1 MMNRDVMGRQMF
13 AKGGPAMGMD
23 QVAMMAQEQGVDP
36 AQLQGALEMAQG
48 QMQQI
53 DNAENY
59 EQVINGIR
67 GDQQPLEARYAE
79 LTSVVG
85 QEDSQA
91 TPESVLTLL
100 QPVMQMAAVD
110 QGIGGLAA
118 EEMTAPIE
126 GPMAEG
132 IMSTVGMGEPDP
144 VNFSQ
149 GGPVIHMAEGGEPN
163 AKYAE
168 DLEEFQR
175 QRDLYASVLGS
186 KDREA
191 ALADQRRMTKAQML
205 FDIAQG
211 GFALAS
217 PTDRNMS
224 FAERLA
230 SSFNPVVGNIGARA
244 GEFQKFKQGQEAEQR
259 ALDLQALGQAQN
271 VNAAREQQ
279 KFTAKESRLNR
290 EFNARQNYLSRK
302 NALNI
307 ANAKVDAA
315 ELKILADQEEA
326 KRGTIELLD
335 GSRVSLID
343 IKPSNEPY
351 LFTNPEILARA
362 VSGDS
367 SLGFDN
373 FKAIFADRALS
384 QAQDGETDTET
395 GQYRPKNPLS
405 GQQILALSVFA
416 PSTLE
421 EIQNKYDPDIVIPK
435 KETAIKA
442 LLQAS
447 PSTMK
452 AIEAVYGNIDLAA
465 INDVKPQDV
474 QRGTRLKNIPV
485 PPLDVDEEE
494 YRIKQDSLIDPDG
507 NVPDIREVL
516 PDLVVKKNGKRQF
529 DFNNPSLYSSRELGP
544 QLDGLYPDEAGGTS
558 VVNLNK
564 FIGQVENLISNVSTL
579 GLSGKP
585 GISKSARIG
594 KLEQAK
600 SQMRI
605 TSNDSLV
612 NIMGTAPEGSRL
624 IASVQKQLKEESDL
638 LKPNR
643 PFVSDQEYVAALDRT
658 LDKLSQAY
666 VNASSKIPGYA
677 GYDPKNV
684 STKKDVQEA
693 RNAVPLL
700 ASTISDLAIIRE
712 TFAMIDDSLQSL
724 RTTKLGE
731 TRTSVVGNIK
741 SAQGFTEQP
750 PVFTEQQINY
760 INQSS
765 PLQGIGSGFSASF
778 TNRDNTKKDVQEDGK
793 G

>member
-1 MMNRDVMGRQMF
+1 MMSRDVMGRQMF
-13 AKGGPAMGMD
+13 ANGGPAMPQPEMGMD
-23 QVAMMAQEQGVDP
+23 QMAMMAQEQGVDP

-149 GGPVIHMAEGGEPN
+149 GGPVIHMAEGGVPN
-163 AKYAE
+163 AKLAE
-168 DLEEFQR
+168 EIQR
-175 QRDLYASVLGS
+175 QRDLYASVLGTE
-186 KDREA
+186 DREA
-191 ALADQRRMTKAQML
+191 ALADQKRMTQAQML

-211 GFALAS
+211 GLALAS
-217 PTDRNMS
+217 PTERSMS
-224 FAERLA
+224 FGERLA
-230 SSFNPVVGNIGARA
+230 TSFNPVFGNIGARA
-244 GEFQKFKQGQEAEQR
+244 GELEKFKQGQAAEQR

-271 VNAAREQQ
+271 VIAARDARE
-279 KFTAKESRLNR
+279 FTAN
-290 EFNARQNYLSRK
+290 QNYLNRK
-302 NALNI
+302 NALDI
-307 ANAKVDAA
+307 AYAKKRA
-315 ELKILADQEEA
+315 EEIKRLAEREEEN
-326 KRGTIELLD
+326 RGKIELFD
-335 GSRVSLID
+335 GSRVSLVD
-343 IKPSNEPY
+343 IKESQKDY
-351 LFTNPEILARA
+351 IFTNPEILARA

-367 SLGFDN
+367 SLGFEN
-373 FKAIFADRALS
+373 FKAMFVARALR
-384 QAQDGETDTET
+384 QAQDVEIDTET
-395 GQYRPKNPLS
+395 GRSRPKNPLS
-405 GQQILALSVFA
+405 GQQILALSVLS
-416 PSTLE
+416 PSTVE
-421 EIQNKYDPDIVIPK
+421 EIQNKYDPDIVIPE

-442 LLQAS
+442 LLQSS
-447 PSTMK
+447 PTTIK
-452 AIEAVYGNIDLAA
+452 AIEDAYGDIDLDA
-465 INDVKPQDV
+465 IRDVKPQDV
-474 QRGTRLKNIPV
+474 KRGTRLKNIPI
-485 PPLDVDEEE
+485 PPLDVDSEA
-494 YRIKQDSLIDPDG
+494 YKTKQDNFIDPDG

-544 QLDGLYPDEAGGTS
+544 QLEGLYPDEAGGTS
-558 VVNLNK
+558 IVNLNK
-564 FIGQVENLISNVSTL
+564 FIGQVENLVSNISTFGV
-579 GLSGKP
+579 SGKP
-585 GISKSARIG
+585 VISKSARIG

-605 TSNDSLV
+605 TSNDALV
-612 NIMGTAPEGSRL
+612 NIMGAAPEGSRL

-643 PFVSDQEYVAALDRT
+643 PFVSDQEYVSALDRT
-658 LDKLSQAY
+658 LDKLSQFY

-693 RNAVPLL
+693 RNAVPLV
-700 ASTISDLAIIRE
+700 ANAISDLAIIRE
-712 TFAMIDDSLQSL
+712 TFAMIDDSLTSL
-724 RTTKLGE
+724 RTTKIGE
-731 TRTSVVGNIK
+731 TRKNVADNIR

-765 PLQGIGSGFSASF
+765 PPQGMKSGFSTSF
-778 TNRDNTKKDVQEDGK
+778 TNRDKR
-793 G
+793 

>member
-1 MMNRDVMGRQMF
+1 MNRDVMGRQMF
-13 AKGGPAMGMD
+13 ANGGPAIPQPEIGMD
-23 QVAMMAQEQGVDP
+23 QMAMMAQEQGVDP

-67 GDQQPLEARYAE
+67 GDEQPLEARYAE

-279 KFTAKESRLNR
+279 KFTAKESRLTRLYNAETARLNR
-290 EFNARQNYLSRK
+290 ESNAETARLNRSSREEIERQSRDLQERLANIKDPEKIDLNTVFTGTNLNAIAYNKLDPQLTGRLFKELLEHLEVKKTYDPKTGAQTGSSSTLINPEVITAFAANNPSYLEQLKANYPDLLLPESNEARAKLQTTEDFRKYFNLLTNQKDVPVILDTITTIATGSSADPDATTEAKGLTIADFYKPETLLPIPIQGTEAYKERKQNLE
-302 NALNI
+302 NNPIPNI
-307 ANAKVDAA
+307 AD
-315 ELKILADQEEA
+315 
-326 KRGTIELLD
+326 
-335 GSRVSLID
+335 
-343 IKPSNEPY
+343 
-351 LFTNPEILARA
+351 
-362 VSGDS
+362 
-367 SLGFDN
+367 LGR
-373 FKAIFADRALS
+373 AIFAKDRDGQLRVDDSLSLWNQGANVVPKGYDIGDNIGIGNILGYVRDGMLGFTTELGFNDPKAKKDEEFSQVESMLGLLRTDLTYLTVSSQGSRQLKAL
-384 QAQDGETDTET
+384 TD
-395 GQYRPKNPLS
+395 
-405 GQQILALSVFA
+405 LALSESEFLDMDFA
-416 PSTLE
+416 KGNERTTRGALSAIQTRLE
-421 EIQNKYDPDIVIPK
+421 QNLIDGQGLLPELGGDGLISKVKLEAVREDY
-435 KETAIKA
+435 AASLRAYKA
-442 LLQAS
+442 VTSILNSLRQADLRGQALS
-447 PSTMK
+447 PK
-452 AIEAVYGNIDLAA
+452 AIDL
-465 INDVKPQDV
+465 
-474 QRGTRLKNIPV
+474 L
-485 PPLDVDEEE
+485 
-494 YRIKQDSLIDPDG
+494 
-507 NVPDIREVL
+507 
-516 PDLVVKKNGKRQF
+516 GK
-529 DFNNPSLYSSRELGP
+529 
-544 QLDGLYPDEAGGTS
+544 LYP
-558 VVNLNK
+558 
-564 FIGQVENLISNVSTL
+564 Q
-579 GLSGKP
+579 
-585 GISKSARIG
+585 
-594 KLEQAK
+594 
-600 SQMRI
+600 
-605 TSNDSLV
+605 
-612 NIMGTAPEGSRL
+612 
-624 IASVQKQLKEESDL
+624 
-638 LKPNR
+638 
-643 PFVSDQEYVAALDRT
+643 Y
-658 LDKLSQAY
+658 
-666 VNASSKIPGYA
+666 
-677 GYDPKNV
+677 
-684 STKKDVQEA
+684 
-693 RNAVPLL
+693 
-700 ASTISDLAIIRE
+700 
-712 TFAMIDDSLQSL
+712 
-724 RTTKLGE
+724 
-731 TRTSVVGNIK
+731 
-741 SAQGFTEQP
+741 
-750 PVFTEQQINY
+750 
-760 INQSS
+760 
-765 PLQGIGSGFSASF
+765 
-778 TNRDNTKKDVQEDGK
+778 RDN
-793 G
+793 

>member
-1 MMNRDVMGRQMF
+1 MMSRDVMGRQMF
-13 AKGGPAMGMD
+13 ANGGPAMPQPEMGMD
-23 QVAMMAQEQGVDP
+23 QMAMMAQEQGVDP
-36 AQLQGALEMAQG
+36 TQLQGALEMAQG

-67 GDQQPLEARYAE
+67 GDEQPIEARYAE

-149 GGPVIHMAEGGEPN
+149 GGPVIHMAEGGAPKSYEN
-163 AKYAE
+163 RLNDIYQAKSNVMANI
-168 DLEEFQR
+168 
-175 QRDLYASVLGS
+175 LGTE
-186 KDREA
+186 DREA
-191 ALADQRRMTKAQML
+191 ALADQRRMTQAQML

-211 GFALAS
+211 GLALAS
-217 PTDRNMS
+217 PTDRSMS

-230 SSFNPVVGNIGARA
+230 TSFNPVVGNIGARA
-244 GEFQKFKQGQEAEQR
+244 GELEKFKQGQAAEQR
-259 ALDLQALGQAQN
+259 ALDLQAFNMASGELAAQ
-271 VNAAREQQ
+271 EG
-279 KFTAKESRLNR
+279 R
-290 EFNARQNYLSRK
+290 EFTARQNYLSRK
-302 NALNI
+302 NALDI
-307 ANAKVDAA
+307 ANAKKAAA
-315 ELKILADQEEA
+315 ELKILAEKKEA
-326 KRGTIELLD
+326 ERGTIELLD

-367 SLGFDN
+367 SLGFEN
-373 FKAIFADRALS
+373 FKAIFANRALS
-384 QAQDGETDTET
+384 QAQDGEMDDET

-435 KETAIKA
+435 KEAAIKA

-447 PSTMK
+447 PSTIK
-452 AIEAVYGNIDLAA
+452 AIEEAYGGNIDLDA
-465 INDVKPQDV
+465 IRDVKPQDV
-474 QRGTRLKNIPV
+474 KRGTRLKNIAV
-485 PPLDVDEEE
+485 PPLDVDSEE
-494 YRIKQDSLIDPDG
+494 YRIKQDSFIDPDG

-516 PDLVVKKNGKRQF
+516 PNLVVNKNGKRQF
-529 DFNNPSLYSSRELGP
+529 DFNNPSLYASRELGP
-544 QLDGLYPDEAGGTS
+544 KLEGLYAEEAGGTS
-558 VVNLNK
+558 IVSLHK
-564 FIGQVENLISNVSTL
+564 FAGQVKNLLSNVSTL

-585 GISKSARIG
+585 AIPKSTFIAQ
-594 KLEQAK
+594 LEQAK
-600 SQMRI
+600 SQMRVS
-605 TSNDSLV
+605 SNDALV

-624 IASVQKQLKEESDL
+624 IASVQKQLKQESDL

-643 PFVSDQEYVAALDRT
+643 PFVSDQEYVAVLDRT
-658 LDKLSQAY
+658 LDKLSQFY

-693 RNAVPLL
+693 RNAVPLV
-700 ASTISDLAIIRE
+700 ASAISDLAIIRE
-712 TFAMIDDSLQSL
+712 TFAMIDDTLPSL
-724 RTTKLGE
+724 RTTKIGE
-731 TRTSVVGNIK
+731 TRTSVVDNIK
-741 SAQGFTEQP
+741 SAQGLTSD
-750 PVFTEQQINY
+750 QINQL
-760 INQSS
+760 NQGYGQ
-765 PLQGIGSGFSASF
+765 QGMASGFSASF
-778 TNRDNTKKDVQEDGK
+778 TNRDKR
-793 G
+793 

>member
-1 MMNRDVMGRQMF
+1 MSRDVMGRQMF
-13 AKGGPAMGMD
+13 ANGGPAMPQPEMGMD
-23 QVAMMAQEQGVDP
+23 QMAMMAQEQGVDP
-36 AQLQGALEMAQG
+36 TQLQGALEMAQG

-67 GDQQPLEARYAE
+67 GDEQPIEARYAE

-149 GGPVIHMAEGGEPN
+149 GGPVIHMAEGGAPKSYEN
-163 AKYAE
+163 RLNDIYQAKSNVMANI
-168 DLEEFQR
+168 
-175 QRDLYASVLGS
+175 LGTE
-186 KDREA
+186 DREA
-191 ALADQRRMTKAQML
+191 AFADQKRMTQAQML

-211 GFALAS
+211 GLALAS
-217 PTDRNMS
+217 PTDRSMS

-230 SSFNPVVGNIGARA
+230 TSFNPVVGNIGARA
-244 GEFQKFKQGQEAEQR
+244 GELEKFKQGQAAEQR
-259 ALDLQALGQAQN
+259 ALDLQAFNMASGELAAQ
-271 VNAAREQQ
+271 EG
-279 KFTAKESRLNR
+279 R
-290 EFNARQNYLSRK
+290 EFTARQNYLSRK
-302 NALNI
+302 NALDI
-307 ANAKVDAA
+307 ANAKKAAA
-315 ELKILADQEEA
+315 ELKILAEKKEA
-326 KRGTIELLD
+326 ERGTIELLD

-367 SLGFDN
+367 SLGFEN
-373 FKAIFADRALS
+373 FKAIFANRALS
-384 QAQDGETDTET
+384 QAQDGEMDDET

-435 KETAIKA
+435 KEAAIKA

-447 PSTMK
+447 PSTIK
-452 AIEAVYGNIDLAA
+452 AIEEAYGGNIDLDA
-465 INDVKPQDV
+465 IRDVKPQDV
-474 QRGTRLKNIPV
+474 KRGTRLKNIAV
-485 PPLDVDEEE
+485 PPLDVDSEE
-494 YRIKQDSLIDPDG
+494 YRIKQDSFIDPDG

-516 PDLVVKKNGKRQF
+516 PNLVVNKNGKRQF
-529 DFNNPSLYSSRELGP
+529 DFNNPSLYASRELGP
-544 QLDGLYPDEAGGTS
+544 KLEGLYAEEAGGTS
-558 VVNLNK
+558 IVSLHK
-564 FIGQVENLISNVSTL
+564 FAGQVKNLLSNVSTL

-585 GISKSARIG
+585 AIPKSTFIAQ
-594 KLEQAK
+594 LEQAK
-600 SQMRI
+600 SQMRVS
-605 TSNDSLV
+605 SNDALV

-624 IASVQKQLKEESDL
+624 IASVQKQLKQESDL

-643 PFVSDQEYVAALDRT
+643 PFVSDQEYVAVLDRT
-658 LDKLSQAY
+658 LDKLSQFY

-693 RNAVPLL
+693 RNAVPLV
-700 ASTISDLAIIRE
+700 ASAISDLAIIRE
-712 TFAMIDDSLQSL
+712 TFAMIDDTLPSL
-724 RTTKLGE
+724 RTTKIGE
-731 TRTSVVGNIK
+731 TRTSVVDNIK
-741 SAQGFTEQP
+741 SAQGLTSD
-750 PVFTEQQINY
+750 QINQL
-760 INQSS
+760 NQGYGQ
-765 PLQGIGSGFSASF
+765 QGMASGFSASF
-778 TNRDNTKKDVQEDGK
+778 TNRDKR
-793 G
+793 

>member
-13 AKGGPAMGMD
+13 ANGGPAMPQPEMGMD
-23 QVAMMAQEQGVDP
+23 QMAMMAQEQGVDP

-67 GDQQPLEARYAE
+67 GDQQPIEARYAE

-149 GGPVIHMAEGGEPN
+149 GGPVIHMAEGGEPSTYEN
-163 AKYAE
+163 NLNNRYQAI
-168 DLEEFQR
+168 
-175 QRDLYASVLGS
+175 SNVMGNILGS
-186 KDREA
+186 EDREA
-191 ALADQRRMTKAQML
+191 ALADQRRMTQAQML

-211 GFALAS
+211 GLALAS
-217 PTDRNMS
+217 PTERSMS
-224 FAERLA
+224 FGERLA
-230 SSFNPVVGNIGARA
+230 TSFNPVFGNIGARA
-244 GEFQKFKQGQEAEQR
+244 GELEKFKQGQAAEQR
-259 ALDLQALGQAQN
+259 ALDLQAFNMASGELAAQ
-271 VNAAREQQ
+271 EQRA
-279 KFTAKESRLNR
+279 FTAKENR
-290 EFNARQNYLSRK
+290 LSRA
-302 NALNI
+302 NALAI
-307 ANAKVDAA
+307 ANAKKSAA
-315 ELKILADQEEA
+315 ELKILAEKKDA
-326 KRGTIELLD
+326 DRGTIELFD

-384 QAQDGETDTET
+384 QAQDGETDDET

-447 PSTMK
+447 PITIK
-452 AIEAVYGNIDLAA
+452 VIEDVYGDNIDLDA
-465 INDVKPQDV
+465 IRGVNPQDV
-474 QRGTRLKNIPV
+474 KRGTRLKNIPV
-485 PPLDVDEEE
+485 PPLDVDSEE
-494 YRIKQDSLIDPDG
+494 YKIKQDNFIDTDG

-529 DFNNPSLYSSRELGP
+529 DFSNPSLYSSRELGP
-544 QLDGLYPDEAGGTS
+544 QLEGLYPEEAGGTS
-558 VVNLNK
+558 IVSLNK
-564 FIGQVENLISNVSTL
+564 FIGQVENLLSNVSTL
-579 GLSGKP
+579 GVSGKP

-605 TSNDSLV
+605 TSNDALV

-658 LDKLSQAY
+658 LDKLAQSY

-693 RNAVPLL
+693 RNTVPLL

-712 TFAMIDDSLQSL
+712 TFAMIDDTLPSL
-724 RTTKLGE
+724 RTTKIGE
-731 TRTSVVGNIK
+731 TRTSVVDNIK
-741 SAQGFTEQP
+741 SAQGLTSEQGLTEQQTK
-750 PVFTEQQINY
+750 PVFTQQQINY
-760 INQSS
+760 MNQSS
-765 PLQGIGSGFSASF
+765 PLQGMASGYRLNF
-778 TNRDNTKKDVQEDGK
+778 TNRDKQ
-793 G
+793 